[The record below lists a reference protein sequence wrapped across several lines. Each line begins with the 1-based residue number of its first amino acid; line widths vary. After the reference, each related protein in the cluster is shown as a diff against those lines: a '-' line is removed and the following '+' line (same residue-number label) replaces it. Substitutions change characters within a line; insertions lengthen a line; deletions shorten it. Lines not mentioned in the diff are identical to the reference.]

1 MAIVELPT
9 RLLSAQ
15 QPASLANALKT
26 IRNLAKAFRTG
37 SVSPVAI
44 TEETLRRIE
53 RLNPRINCYIT
64 VLKDSALS
72 EAERSEKRFKE
83 RMPCGPLDGVTIAVK
98 DIFYIQGVNC
108 TAGSKILANNIA
120 PYDSSAVRRLKAAG
134 AVLVGT
140 TNLHEFA
147 AGVTNANPHYGP
159 VRNPWDERRVSGGS
173 SGGSAAA
180 VASGMAVGAIGT
192 DTAGSVRIP
201 ASLCGVLGLK
211 PTYGR
216 VSRLGVVPL
225 ASSFDT
231 VGTLTSCAWD
241 SAALLQVLAGHSL
254 EDLTTSVTEVPDY
267 ASGMGTP
274 FKGARVGIPKLYFH
288 RLNDPSVEEVFDQ
301 FIDKAESL
309 GCTVAEADFDGIQE
323 VCDSW
328 LPIRRAEATAFH
340 LKWLESSPGLYGDDV
355 REGLELGRKVT
366 AVEYVNAQNARPLL
380 MERFASSMK
389 DYDVMAVPTTSIPAP
404 PIGQTSAEINGK
416 QVDIYSALN
425 RLTLPFN
432 VVGFPA
438 ISIPAGFAAGLPVGI
453 QLVARP
459 FEEAGLLRFA
469 DAFEGKYGPYP
480 DPPLTV

>member
-1 MAIVELPT
+1 M
-9 RLLSAQ
+9 R
-15 QPASLANALKT
+15 T
-26 IRNLAKAFRTG
+26 IRDLAKAFETQ
-37 SVSPVAI
+37 SASPVTI

-64 VLKDSALS
+64 VLRDSALS

-83 RMPCGPLDGVTIAVK
+83 GKQCGPLDGVPIAVK
-98 DIFYIQGVNC
+98 DLFYIQGVKC
-108 TAGSKILANNIA
+108 TAGSKILANNVA

-147 AGVTNANPHYGP
+147 AGVTSVNPHYGP
-159 VRNPWDERRVSGGS
+159 VRNPWDETRVSGGS

-216 VSRLGVVPL
+216 ISRLGVVPL

-241 SAALLQVLAGHSL
+241 SAALLQVLAGHSV
-254 EDLTTSVTEVPDY
+254 EDLTTSATEVPDY
-267 ASGMGTP
+267 TSGMGSP
-274 FKGARVGIPKLYFH
+274 FEGARVGIPKLYFH
-288 RLNDPSVEEVFDQ
+288 YSNDSSVEEAFDR
-301 FIDKAESL
+301 FIGKVESL
-309 GCTVAEADFDGIQE
+309 GCTVKEADFDGIQE
-323 VCDSW
+323 VYDSW
-328 LPIRRAEATAFH
+328 LTIRRAEATAFH

-355 REGLELGRKVT
+355 RKSLELGRRIT
-366 AVEYVNAQNARPLL
+366 AVEYVNAQNARPFL
-380 MERFASSMK
+380 MERFATSMM

-404 PIGQTSAEINGK
+404 SIGQTSVEVNGK
-416 QVDIYSALN
+416 QMDVYSALN

-432 VVGFPA
+432 YVGFPA
-438 ISIPAGFAAGLPVGI
+438 LTIPAGLAAGLPIGV

-459 FEEAGLLRFA
+459 FEEARLLRFA

-480 DPPLTV
+480 DPPLTALEALPARH

>member
-1 MAIVELPT
+1 L
-9 RLLSAQ
+9 RR
-15 QPASLANALKT
+15 
-26 IRNLAKAFRTG
+26 IRDLAKVFRAQ

-44 TEETLRRIE
+44 IEETLRRIE
-53 RLNPRINCYIT
+53 KLNPRINCYIT
-64 VLKDSALS
+64 VLRDSALS

-83 RMPCGPLDGVTIAVK
+83 RTPCGPLDGIPIAVK
-98 DIFYIQGVNC
+98 DVFYIQGVKC
-108 TAGSKILANNIA
+108 TAGSKILASNIA
-120 PYDSSAVRRLKAAG
+120 PYDSSAVRKLRAAG

-147 AGVTNANPHYGP
+147 AGVTNVNPHYGP
-159 VRNPWDERRVSGGS
+159 VRNPWDERRMSGGS
-173 SGGSAAA
+173 SGGSATA

-216 VSRLGVVPL
+216 ISRLGVVPL

-241 SAALLQVLAGHSL
+241 SAALLQVLAGHSVD
-254 EDLTTSVTEVPDY
+254 DLTTSATEVPDY
-267 ASGMGTP
+267 TSGMETP
-274 FKGARVGIPKLYFH
+274 FEHARVGIPKLFFH
-288 RLNDPSVEEVFDQ
+288 DSNDSSVEEVFDR
-301 FIDKAESL
+301 FIGKAESL
-309 GCTVAEADFDGIQE
+309 GCTVKEADLDGIQE
-323 VCDSW
+323 AHDSW
-328 LPIRRAEATAFH
+328 FPIRKAEATAFH
-340 LKWLESSPGLYGDDV
+340 LKWLESSPGLYGEDV
-355 REGLELGRKVT
+355 RKGLELGRQVT

-380 MERFASSMK
+380 MERFASSMR

-404 PIGQTSAEINGK
+404 TIGQTSVEINGE
-416 QVDIYSALN
+416 QIDVYSALN

-438 ISIPAGFAAGLPVGI
+438 ISVPGGFSSGLPVGI

-469 DAFEGKYGPYP
+469 DVFERKYGPYP
-480 DPPLTV
+480 DPPLMA

>member
-1 MAIVELPT
+1 M
-9 RLLSAQ
+9 
-15 QPASLANALKT
+15 KT
-26 IRNLAKAFRTG
+26 IRDLAKVFRTQ

-64 VLKDSALS
+64 VLGDSALS
-72 EAERSEKRFKE
+72 EAEQSEKRFKE
-83 RMPCGPLDGVTIAVK
+83 GMSLGPLDGVPIAVK
-98 DIFYIQGVNC
+98 DLFYIQGVKC

-134 AVLVGT
+134 VVLIGT
-140 TNLHEFA
+140 TNLDEFA
-147 AGVTNANPHYGP
+147 AGVTNVNPHYGP
-159 VRNPWDERRVSGGS
+159 VRNPWDETRVSGGS

-216 VSRLGVVPL
+216 ISRLGVVPL

-231 VGTLTSCAWD
+231 VGILTACAWD
-241 SAALLQVLAGHSL
+241 SAALLQVLAGHSV
-254 EDLTTSVTEVPDY
+254 EDLTTSAMEVPDY
-267 ASGMGTP
+267 TSGMGTP
-274 FKGARVGIPKLYFH
+274 FEGARVGIPKLYFH
-288 RLNDPSVEEVFDQ
+288 DSNDPSVEEVFDR
-301 FIDKAESL
+301 FIGKAGSL
-309 GCTVAEADFDGIQE
+309 GFKAKEADFGGIQE
-323 VCDSW
+323 AYDSW
-328 LPIRRAEATAFH
+328 FPIRRAEATAFH

-355 REGLELGRKVT
+355 RKSLELGRQVT

-380 MERFASSMK
+380 MEGFASSMK

-404 PIGQTSAEINGK
+404 TIGQTSAEIDGK
-416 QVDIYSALN
+416 HVDVYTALN

-432 VVGFPA
+432 FVGFPA
-438 ISIPAGFAAGLPVGI
+438 LTIPAGLAAGLPVGV

-480 DPPLTV
+480 DPPLAA

>member
-1 MAIVELPT
+1 M
-9 RLLSAQ
+9 
-15 QPASLANALKT
+15 
-26 IRNLAKAFRTG
+26 AFRTQ

-64 VLKDSALS
+64 VLRDSALS
-72 EAERSEKRFKE
+72 EAERSERRFKE
-83 RMPCGPLDGVTIAVK
+83 GTSCGPLDGVPIAVK
-98 DIFYIQGVNC
+98 DLFYIQGVKC
-108 TAGSKILANNIA
+108 TAGSKILASNVA

-134 AVLVGT
+134 AVLIGT

-147 AGVTNANPHYGP
+147 AGVTNVNPHYGP
-159 VRNPWDERRVSGGS
+159 VRNPWDETRVSGGS

-216 VSRLGVVPL
+216 ISRLGVVPL

-241 SAALLQVLAGHSL
+241 SAALLQVLAGHSV
-254 EDLTTSVTEVPDY
+254 EDLTTSATEVPDY
-267 ASGMGTP
+267 TSGMGTP
-274 FKGARVGIPKLYFH
+274 FEGARVGIPKLYFH
-288 RLNDPSVEEVFDQ
+288 HSNDPSVEEIFDR
-301 FIDKAESL
+301 FIGKAESL
-309 GCTVAEADFDGIQE
+309 GCKAKEADFDGIQE
-323 VCDSW
+323 VYDSW
-328 LPIRRAEATAFH
+328 LTIRRAEATAFH

-355 REGLELGRKVT
+355 RKSLELGRRIT

-380 MERFASSMK
+380 MERFASSMR

-404 PIGQTSAEINGK
+404 TIGQVSTEIDGEH
-416 QVDIYSALN
+416 VDVYTALN

-432 VVGFPA
+432 FVGFPA
-438 ISIPAGFAAGLPVGI
+438 LTIPAGLAAGLPVGV

-459 FEEAGLLRFA
+459 FEEAGLLRLA

-480 DPPLTV
+480 DPPLAA

>member
-1 MAIVELPT
+1 L
-9 RLLSAQ
+9 R
-15 QPASLANALKT
+15 T
-26 IRNLAKAFRTG
+26 IRDLAKAFRTQ
-37 SVSPVAI
+37 SVSPVTV

-53 RLNPRINCYIT
+53 GLNPRINCYIT
-64 VLKDSALS
+64 VLRDSALS
-72 EAERSEKRFKE
+72 EAEQSEKRFKE
-83 RMPCGPLDGVTIAVK
+83 GMPCGPMDGVPIAVK
-98 DIFYIQGVNC
+98 DVFYIRGVKC

-134 AVLVGT
+134 AVLIGT

-159 VRNPWDERRVSGGS
+159 VRNPWDETRVSGGS

-241 SAALLQVLAGHSL
+241 SAVLLQVLAGHSV
-254 EDLTTSVTEVPDY
+254 EDLTTSATEVPDY
-267 ASGMGTP
+267 SSGMGTP
-274 FKGARVGIPKLYFH
+274 FKGARVGIPKVYFH
-288 RLNDPSVEEVFDQ
+288 YSNDPSVEQVFDL
-301 FIDKAESL
+301 FIGKAESL
-309 GCTVAEADFDGIQE
+309 GCTVKEADFDGIQE
-323 VCDSW
+323 VCGSW

-340 LKWLESSPGLYGDDV
+340 LKWLESSPSLYGDDV
-355 REGLELGRKVT
+355 RKSLELGRQVT

-380 MERFASSMK
+380 MERFASSMR

-404 PIGQTSAEINGK
+404 TIGQTSAEINGK
-416 QVDIYSALN
+416 QMDVYLALN

-438 ISIPAGFAAGLPVGI
+438 ISIPAGLAAGLPVGI

-480 DPPLTV
+480 DPPLTA

>member
-1 MAIVELPT
+1 L
-9 RLLSAQ
+9 R
-15 QPASLANALKT
+15 K
-26 IRNLAKAFRTG
+26 IRDLAKAFKAQ

-44 TEETLRRIE
+44 IEETLRQIE
-53 RLNPRINCYIT
+53 RLNLRINCYIT
-64 VLKDSALS
+64 VLRDSALS

-83 RMPCGPLDGVTIAVK
+83 GASLGPLDGVSIAIK
-98 DIFYIQGVNC
+98 DLFYIQGVKC

-134 AVLVGT
+134 AVLMGT

-147 AGVTNANPHYGP
+147 AGVTNVNPHYGP
-159 VRNPWDERRVSGGS
+159 VRNPWDETRISGGS

-180 VASGMAVGAIGT
+180 IASGMAVGAIGT
-192 DTAGSVRIP
+192 DTGGSVRIP

-216 VSRLGVVPL
+216 ISRLGVVPL

-241 SAALLQVLAGHSL
+241 SAALLQVLAGHSV
-254 EDLTTSVTEVPDY
+254 EDLTTSATEVPDY

-274 FKGARVGIPKLYFH
+274 FEGARVGVPKLYFH
-288 RLNDPSVEEVFDQ
+288 GSNDPSVEGVFER
-301 FIDKAESL
+301 FIGKAESL
-309 GCTVAEADFDGIQE
+309 GCKVKEADFDGIQE
-323 VCDSW
+323 VYDSW
-328 LPIRRAEATAFH
+328 LSIKRAEATAFH
-340 LKWLESSPGLYGDDV
+340 LKWLESSPGLYSDDV
-355 REGLELGRKVT
+355 RKNLELGRRVT
-366 AVEYVNAQNARPLL
+366 AVEYVNAQNSRPLL

-404 PIGQTSAEINGK
+404 TIGQTSAEIGGK
-416 QVDIYSALN
+416 RVDVYAALN

-432 VVGFPA
+432 FVGFPA
-438 ISIPAGFAAGLPVGI
+438 LTIPAGLAAGLPVGV

-469 DAFEGKYGPYP
+469 DAFEEKYGPYP
-480 DPPLTV
+480 DPPLAA

>member
-1 MAIVELPT
+1 L
-9 RLLSAQ
+9 R
-15 QPASLANALKT
+15 T
-26 IRNLAKAFRTG
+26 IKDLAKAFLRQ
-37 SVSPVAI
+37 SVSPVTV
-44 TEETLRRIE
+44 TEETLRQID

-64 VLKDSALS
+64 VLRDSALL

-83 RMPCGPLDGVTIAVK
+83 GMPCGSLDGIPMAVK
-98 DIFYIQGVNC
+98 DVFYIQGVKC

-120 PYDSSAVRRLKAAG
+120 PYDSSAVRKLKASG

-147 AGVTNANPHYGP
+147 AGVTNVNPHYGP
-159 VRNPWDERRVSGGS
+159 VRNPWDETRVSGGS

-180 VASGMAVGAIGT
+180 VVSGMTVGAIGT

-211 PTYGR
+211 PTFGR
-216 VSRLGVVPL
+216 ISRLGVVPL

-231 VGTLTSCAWD
+231 VGILTSCAWD
-241 SAALLQVLAGHSL
+241 SAALLQALAGHSA
-254 EDLTTSVTEVPDY
+254 EDLTTSATEVPDY
-267 ASGMGTP
+267 MSVMGTP
-274 FKGARVGIPKLYFH
+274 FKGAKVGVPKLYFH
-288 RLNDPSVEEVFDQ
+288 GSNDPSVEEVFDR
-301 FIDKAESL
+301 FVSKAESL

-323 VCDSW
+323 IYGSW

-355 REGLELGRKVT
+355 RKSLELGRQVT

-380 MERFASSMK
+380 MERFASSMRE
-389 DYDVMAVPTTSIPAP
+389 YDVMAMPTTSIPAP
-404 PIGQTSAEINGK
+404 TIGQTHVEINGK
-416 QVDIYSALN
+416 QMDVYDALN

-438 ISIPAGFAAGLPVGI
+438 ISIPSGFAAGLPVGI
-453 QLVARP
+453 QLVAKP
-459 FEEAGLLRFA
+459 FEETKLLEFA

-480 DPPLTV
+480 SPPAS

>member
-1 MAIVELPT
+1 M
-9 RLLSAQ
+9 R
-15 QPASLANALKT
+15 T
-26 IRNLAKAFRTG
+26 IRDLAKAFRTQ
-37 SVSPVAI
+37 SASPVAI
-44 TEETLRRIE
+44 TEETLHRIE

-64 VLKDSALS
+64 VLRDSALS

-83 RMPCGPLDGVTIAVK
+83 GTSLGSLDGVPVAVK
-98 DIFYIQGVNC
+98 DLFYIQGVKC

-134 AVLVGT
+134 AVLIGT

-147 AGVTNANPHYGP
+147 AGVTNVNPHYGP
-159 VRNPWDERRVSGGS
+159 VRNPWDETRVSGGS

-216 VSRLGVVPL
+216 ISRLGVVPL

-241 SAALLQVLAGHSL
+241 SAALLQVLAGHSV
-254 EDLTTSVTEVPDY
+254 EDLTTSATEVPDY
-267 ASGMGTP
+267 TSGMGTP
-274 FKGARVGIPKLYFH
+274 FEGARVGIPKLYFH
-288 RLNDPSVEEVFDQ
+288 GSNDSSVEEVFDR
-301 FIDKAESL
+301 FIGKAESL
-309 GCTVAEADFDGIQE
+309 GCKVKEADFDGIQE
-323 VCDSW
+323 VYDSW
-328 LPIRRAEATAFH
+328 LSIKMAEATAFH

-355 REGLELGRKVT
+355 RKSLELGRRIT
-366 AVEYVNAQNARPLL
+366 AVEYVNAQNSRPLL

-389 DYDVMAVPTTSIPAP
+389 DYDVMATPTTSILAP
-404 PIGQTSAEINGK
+404 TIGQTSVEIDGK
-416 QVDIYSALN
+416 RVDVYTALN

-432 VVGFPA
+432 YVGFPA
-438 ISIPAGFAAGLPVGI
+438 LTIPAGLAAGLPVGV

-469 DAFEGKYGPYP
+469 DAFEEKYGPYP
-480 DPPLTV
+480 DLPLAA